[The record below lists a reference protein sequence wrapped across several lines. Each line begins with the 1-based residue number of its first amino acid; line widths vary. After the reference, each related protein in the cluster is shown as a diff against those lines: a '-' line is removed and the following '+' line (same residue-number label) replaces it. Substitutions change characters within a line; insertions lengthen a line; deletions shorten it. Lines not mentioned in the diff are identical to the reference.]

1 MTWAASGYR
10 APVDAPWWREAVT
23 YQIYPRS
30 FADADGDGT
39 GDLAG
44 ITSRLD
50 HLVDLG
56 VDAIWLSPFYP
67 SPQIDYGY
75 DVVDARGVD
84 PLFGTL
90 SDAEDLLSKAHELG
104 LKVIIDL
111 IPNHTSSGHPWFA
124 GALSAGPGSPERDR
138 YIFRDG
144 RGPDG
149 EEPPTNWRSVFGQ
162 PAWTR
167 VEDGQWYLHMFD
179 EEEPDLNWRH
189 PEVAEEFRSVMR
201 WWLDRGVD
209 GFRVDVAHGLVKA
222 LRDQHVPE
230 GRSPNSD
237 PAVMYD
243 EGIEDDPMW
252 DHPDVHGV
260 YRDWHDLVASYPGE
274 RMLIAEAWTQ
284 GPADL
289 RGYLRSDE
297 FEQAFNFRWLQSH
310 WSAREFTDAIT
321 STLEALRP
329 SRAWPTWVLS
339 NHDAVRHR
347 TRYGD
352 GAQALARARAA
363 TLTMLALPGSAYLYQ
378 GEELGLP
385 HVELPPEHQQ
395 DPWAEGGN
403 GRDGCRVPLPWS
415 GDAPPFGFGPGEGQP
430 WLPQPVQ
437 WADLTVAAQTGNPG
451 STLEFYR
458 SALAARR
465 RSALGGDEEV
475 EFLDAPEDVIAFRR
489 CRLSVVLNCGAV
501 PTPLPRG
508 DVVIC
513 SGEPLAAE
521 LPPDTSA
528 WLLSDD

>member
-1 MTWAASGYR
+1 M
-10 APVDAPWWREAVT
+10 DAPWWREAVT

-44 ITSRLD
+44 ITSRLEY
-50 HLVDLG
+50 LADLG

-67 SPQIDYGY
+67 SPQSDYGY
-75 DVVDARGVD
+75 DVVDNRDVD
-84 PLFGTL
+84 PLFGSL
-90 SDAEDLLSKAHELG
+90 SDAEHLLERAHQVG
-104 LKVIIDL
+104 LRVIIDL
-111 IPNHTSSGHPWFA
+111 IPNHTSSAHPWFA
-124 GALSAGPGSPERDR
+124 EALAAGPGSAERDR

-149 EEPPTNWRSVFGQ
+149 DEPPTNWRSVFGSG
-162 PAWTR
+162 AWTR

-179 EEEPDLNWRH
+179 QEEPDLNWRN
-189 PEVAEEFRSVMR
+189 PEVAEEFRSVLR
-201 WWLDRGVD
+201 FWLDRGVD
-209 GFRVDVAHGLVKA
+209 GFRVDVAHGLMKD
-222 LRDQHVPE
+222 LRDQKVPE
-230 GRSPNSD
+230 GYSPNSD

-243 EGIEDDPMW
+243 AGVEDDPMW
-252 DHPDVHGV
+252 DRPEVHDV
-260 YRDWHDLVASYPGE
+260 YRDWHKIVASYPGD
-274 RMLIAEAWTQ
+274 RMLLAEAWTQ
-284 GPADL
+284 WPADL
-289 RGYLRSDE
+289 RGYLRTDE
-297 FEQAFNFRWLQSH
+297 FDLAFNFLWLQSK
-310 WSAREFTDAIT
+310 WSAVEFTEAIM
-321 STLEALRP
+321 STLQALEP

-352 GAQALARARAA
+352 GPQAIARARAA

-395 DPWAEGGN
+395 GPWAKGGN

-415 GDAPPFGFGPGEGQP
+415 GDAPPFGFSPGDRQP

-437 WADLTVAAQTGNPG
+437 WAELTVAAQTGRPG

-458 SALAARR
+458 AALAARR
-465 RSALGGDEEV
+465 RYARGAGGEV
-475 EFLDAPEDVIAFRR
+475 RFLDAPEGVIAFRR
-489 CRLSVVLNCGAV
+489 GRLSVFLNCGTA
-501 PTPLPRG
+501 PTPLPDG

-513 SGEPLAAE
+513 SGERPVSD
-521 LPPDTSA
+521 LPPDDAVWILTS
-528 WLLSDD
+528 

>member
-1 MTWAASGYR
+1 M
-10 APVDAPWWREAVT
+10 T

-44 ITSRLD
+44 ITSRLEY
-50 HLVDLG
+50 LADLG

-67 SPQIDYGY
+67 SPQSDYGY
-75 DVVDARGVD
+75 DVVDNRDVD
-84 PLFGTL
+84 PLFGSL
-90 SDAEDLLSKAHELG
+90 SDAEHLLERAHQVG
-104 LKVIIDL
+104 LRVIIDL
-111 IPNHTSSGHPWFA
+111 IPNHTSSAHPWFA
-124 GALSAGPGSPERDR
+124 EALAAGPGSAERDR

-149 EEPPTNWRSVFGQ
+149 DEPPTNWRSVFGSG
-162 PAWTR
+162 AWTR

-179 EEEPDLNWRH
+179 QEEPDLNWRN
-189 PEVAEEFRSVMR
+189 PEVAEEFRSVLR
-201 WWLDRGVD
+201 FWLDRGVD
-209 GFRVDVAHGLVKA
+209 GFRVDVAHGLMKD
-222 LRDQHVPE
+222 LRDQKVPE
-230 GRSPNSD
+230 GYSPNSD

-243 EGIEDDPMW
+243 AGVEDDPMW
-252 DHPDVHGV
+252 DRPEVHDV
-260 YRDWHDLVASYPGE
+260 YRDWHKIVAAYPGD
-274 RMLIAEAWTQ
+274 RMLLAEAWTQ
-284 GPADL
+284 WPADL
-289 RGYLRSDE
+289 RGYLRTDE
-297 FEQAFNFRWLQSH
+297 FDQAFNFLWLQSK
-310 WSAREFTDAIT
+310 WSAVEFTEAIM
-321 STLEALRP
+321 STLQALEP

-352 GAQALARARAA
+352 GPQALARARAA

-395 DPWAEGGN
+395 DPWAKGGN

-415 GDAPPFGFGPGEGQP
+415 GDAPPFGFSPGDQQP

-437 WADLTVAAQTGNPG
+437 WADLTVAAQTGRPG

-458 SALAARR
+458 AALAARR
-465 RSALGGDEEV
+465 RYARGAGGEV
-475 EFLDAPEDVIAFRR
+475 RFLDAPDGVIAFRR
-489 CRLSVVLNCGAV
+489 GRLSVFLNCGTA
-501 PTPLPRG
+501 PTPLPDG

-513 SGEPLAAE
+513 SGERPVSDLA
-521 LPPDTSA
+521 PDDAVWILTG
-528 WLLSDD
+528 

>member
-1 MTWAASGYR
+1 MDS
-10 APVDAPWWREAVT
+10 PWWREAVT

-50 HLVDLG
+50 HLADLG

-67 SPQIDYGY
+67 SPQHDYGY

-90 SDAEDLLSKAHELG
+90 SDAEDLLTKAHEVG

-111 IPNHTSSGHPWFA
+111 IPNHTSSEHPWFA
-124 GALSAGPGSPERDR
+124 EALSAGPGSPERDR

-144 RGPDG
+144 RGEDG
-149 EEPPTNWRSVFGQ
+149 EEPPTNWQSVFGGS
-162 PAWTR
+162 AWTR
-167 VEDGQWYLHMFD
+167 VEDGQWYLHMFA

-189 PEVAEEFRSVMR
+189 PEVAEEFRSVLR

-222 LRDQHVPE
+222 LRDQKVPE

-243 EGIEDDPMW
+243 TGIEDDPMW

-260 YRDWHDLVASYPGE
+260 YRDWHDVISSYPGE

-289 RGYLRSDE
+289 RGYLRTDE
-297 FEQAFNFRWLQSH
+297 FEQAFNFQWLQAH
-310 WSAREFTDAIT
+310 WSAREFIEAIT
-321 STLEALRP
+321 STLDALSP

-352 GAQALARARAA
+352 GEQALDRARAA
-363 TLTMLALPGSAYLYQ
+363 TLTMLGLPGSAYLYQ

-385 HVELPPEHQQ
+385 HVEIPPEHQQ

-415 GDAPPFGFGPGEGQP
+415 GDAPPFGFGPGDGQP
-430 WLPQPVQ
+430 WLPQPTQ
-437 WADLTVAAQTGNPG
+437 WADLTVAAQTGRPG

-458 SALAARR
+458 SAIAARR
-465 RSALGGDEEV
+465 RYARGGDV
-475 EFLDAPEDVIAFRR
+475 RFLDMPDDVIAFRR
-489 CRLSVVLNCGAV
+489 GRLTVVLNCGSV
-501 PTPLPRG
+501 PTPLPPG
-508 DVVIC
+508 DVVVC
-513 SGEPLAAE
+513 SGDQVATE
-521 LPPDTSA
+521 LPPDSA
-528 WLLSDD
+528 VWLLGDD